1 VAFEAAE
8 RFFAGF
14 AFGLFA
20 GELGGGVG
28 IPVRFV
34 DREAVKRAVELT
46 VAAAV
51 QAVASGQLTLA
62 FSLG

>member
-20 GELGGGVG
+20 GDVGGCVGVPG
-28 IPVRFV
+28 SIV
-34 DREAVKRAVELT
+34 DCEAVQGAVELA
-46 VAAAV
+46 VPAAV
-51 QAVASGQLTLA
+51 QAM
-62 FSLG
+62 SLGVA